1 MTESESPTTSESLT
15 TTVADLQE
23 AVTSE
28 ARKAIQGQQ
37 EVLELMLVSL
47 LSRGHVL
54 LEGVPG
60 IAKTLLAKTLATIVG
75 ADFKRIQFTP
85 DLMPSDITGTNVFDV
100 SASRFELRRGPVFTH
115 ILLADEINRTPPK
128 TQAALLQA
136 MEERFVTIDG
146 ADHLLTDPFFVVAT
160 QNPIEYEGTYP
171 LPEAQLDRFLMKVL
185 VHYPSDQEE
194 MAVLR
199 QAHQGFDSHDLEAA
213 GVRAV
218 VTPAALSGCVAAI
231 ERVHVH
237 DAVLDY
243 ILRVVRGSRQA
254 HGVVLGG
261 SPRAELAL
269 LRCGKTLAALR
280 GRDYVIP
287 DDIKELALPV
297 LRHRL
302 LLRPEAELEGLSP
315 DRVVE
320 NLLAATPVPR

>member
-1 MTESESPTTSESLT
+1 MTESTTS
-15 TTVADLQE
+15 TVAALHE
-23 AVTSE
+23 SVAAE
-28 ARKAIQGQQ
+28 ARKAIQGQAD
-37 EVLELMLVSL
+37 VLERMLICL

-60 IAKTLLAKTLATIVG
+60 IAKTLLAKTLAVIVG

-85 DLMPSDITGTNVFDV
+85 DLMPSDITGTNVFDMN
-100 SASRFELRRGPVFTH
+100 AGRFELRRGPVFTQ

-128 TQAALLQA
+128 TQSALLQA

-146 ADHLLTDPFFVVAT
+146 VDYPLTEPFFVVAT

-185 VHYPSDQEE
+185 VDYPDEAEE
-194 MAVLR
+194 AAVLR
-199 QAHQGFDSHDLEAA
+199 QADRGFESHNLEAA
-213 GVRAV
+213 GVRTV
-218 VTPAALSGCVAAI
+218 ITPAQLADCVSAI
-231 ERVHVH
+231 EKIHVH
-237 DAVLDY
+237 DAVLGY
-243 ILRVVRGSRQA
+243 IVRLVRASRQA

-269 LRCGKTLAALR
+269 LRGGKTLAALR

-287 DDIKELALPV
+287 DDVKELAGPV